1 MQQTDEEARRTKL
14 RLRYVGVFSVRLFL
28 ANQAAKGCK

>member
-14 RLRYVGVFSVRLFL
+14 RLRYVGVFSVGLLFSYTM
-28 ANQAAKGCK
+28 Q